1 MARVLLLDVEEI
13 LDIFQNGAL
22 NILGDLSDEDEVP
35 EMIQGQVKGLSMAG
49 DMLIEYLRSSVKFA
63 PFPK

>member
-1 MARVLLLDVEEI
+1 MAKVLLLDVEEI

>member
-1 MARVLLLDVEEI
+1 MAKMLLLDVEEI

-22 NILGDLSDEDEVP
+22 NILGDLSDKDEVP

-49 DMLIEYLRSSVKFA
+49 DMFIEYLRSSVKFA
-63 PFPK
+63 SFPK